1 MSNTDRA
8 KRSTRVL
15 FASSAGGHLAQ
26 LLQLEP
32 WYIDPANDV
41 ETEWMTFDL
50 PDAVGLLAGHEV
62 MWAHHPT
69 TRSFKNLV
77 LNTWLAWK
85 EIRRF
90 RPHLVMSSGAAIA
103 VPAFYVGKL
112 FGAKTV
118 YIEVVDRIDTRTLTA
133 RLVSPVT
140 DLFLAQDESQ
150 LQLFPGSHLIGRL
163 L

>member
-1 MSNTDRA
+1 MSDRE
-8 KRSTRVL
+8 RSNGVTRVL
-15 FASSAGGHLAQ
+15 FATSAGGHLAQ

-32 WYIDPANDV
+32 WYADLEA
-41 ETEWMTFDL
+41 EWMTFDL

-69 TRSFKNLV
+69 TRNLKNLV
-77 LNTWLAWK
+77 RNTWLAWK
-85 EIRRF
+85 EIRRL
-90 RPHLVMSSGAAIA
+90 RPHVIISSGAAIA

-112 FGAKTV
+112 FRAKTV
-118 YIEVVDRIDTRTLTA
+118 YVEVVDRIDTRTLTA

-140 DLFLAQDESQ
+140 DLFLAQDQSQ
-150 LQLFPGSHLIGRL
+150 LRLFPGSHLIGRL

>member
-1 MSNTDRA
+1 MSELTTSEPRPA
-8 KRSTRVL
+8 RSL

-26 LLQLEP
+26 LLRLEP
-32 WYIDPANDV
+32 WYRDHEV
-41 ETEWMTFDL
+41 LWMTFDL
-50 PDAVGLLAGHEV
+50 PDAVGLLAGKDV
-62 MWAHHPT
+62 VWGHHPT
-69 TRSFKNLV
+69 TRSLKNL
-77 LNTWLAWK
+77 LRNTLLAFR
-85 EIRRF
+85 EIRRM
-90 RPHLVMSSGAAIA
+90 RPDMVISSGAAIA

-118 YIEVVDRIDTRTLTA
+118 YVEVVDRIDTRTMTA

-150 LQLFPGSHLIGRL
+150 VRLFPGSHLIGRL

>member
-1 MSNTDRA
+1 MSDTTEA
-8 KRSTRVL
+8 SATTMRVM

-26 LLQLEP
+26 LIQLEP
-32 WYIDPANDV
+32 WYRDHEV
-41 ETEWMTFDL
+41 VWMTFDL
-50 PDAVGLLAGHEV
+50 PDAVGLLAGSEV
-62 MWAHHPT
+62 AWAHHPT
-69 TRSFKNLV
+69 TRNFKNLV
-77 LNTWLAWK
+77 RNTLLALR
-85 EIRRF
+85 EVRRL
-90 RPHLVMSSGAAIA
+90 RPHLVISSGAAIA

-112 FGAKTV
+112 FGARTI

-150 LQLFPGSHLIGRL
+150 VRLFPGSHLIGRL